1 MNKMINYECILQIP
15 VSDIPQQN
23 YSTHHFNIRTFF
35 MRLGTVEKFFE
46 KPKLFPLSTRTTT
59 RDLGEVRKRLRHL
72 FVCTSISRLT
82 AASNGGKLNQIL
94 INEYQAKAGS
104 LLRKNAAKL
113 KSSRALQ
120 TERGPHLSFS
130 HDQRWTDSHR
140 DSHLRYLDRS

>member
-35 MRLGTVEKFFE
+35 MRLGTVEKICE

-72 FVCTSISRLT
+72 FACTSISRLT
-82 AASNGGKLNQIL
+82 AASNGGKLNP
-94 INEYQAKAGS
+94 NEYQAKAGS

-120 TERGPHLSFS
+120 TERGPHLFFS
-130 HDQRWTDSHR
+130 HDPTLARFS
-140 DSHLRYLDRS
+140 SGFSSRYLDRS

>member
-1 MNKMINYECILQIP
+1 
-15 VSDIPQQN
+15 
-23 YSTHHFNIRTFF
+23 
-35 MRLGTVEKFFE
+35 MRLGTVEKICE

-72 FVCTSISRLT
+72 FVCTSISHLT
-82 AASNGGKLNQIL
+82 AASNGGKLNPIL
-94 INEYQAKAGS
+94 TNNEYLAKAGS

-140 DSHLRYLDRS
+140 DSHLR